1 MSVKVKQD
9 KNGLWHCRKYLGR
22 MPSGKLIQAYKSFP
36 AAATEQEAQQ
46 LADTWERHLTAD
58 GKVASVRLIDLLRE
72 YAETKR
78 LNGASPN
85 SIRNYRLFTENYV
98 ARFIRNRNAGDLTVV
113 DFNRFEH
120 ELLRMGGKNGAPLSR
135 NTVNNVHH
143 FLRGAYNHFVSAGIC
158 AANPMVSV
166 AVPMPESHDA
176 EALAECDFAE
186 LMAELERLIR
196 AGGESKRAYRRA
208 VYAFAA
214 WLALVTGMRCG
225 EVCAV
230 RPRDGSAASR
240 FVRVCGNVVEDG
252 SRVYRRDVTK
262 GLKHRN
268 VSITEHDVEVVTAFA
283 KLRERFCGRVSSN
296 IALVTIEGNFMRPT
310 TVSRGFTAICKRIG
324 LPETVTFHVLRHTH
338 ATWCLAN
345 GVDIKTLSE
354 RLGHKDP
361 ATTMRIY
368 SHVMPGRDAAAA
380 DTFERAAR
388 RARGGD

>member
-1 MSVKVKQD
+1 MAVKVRQD
-9 KNGLWHCRKYLGR
+9 KNGLWYCRKYLGR
-22 MPSGKLIQAYKSFP
+22 MPSGKLIQSYKSFP
-36 AAATEQEAQQ
+36 TAANEAEAQQ

-58 GKVASVRLIDLLRE
+58 GKVASARLIDLLRE
-72 YAETKR
+72 YTDMKR

-98 ARFIRNRNAGDLTVV
+98 ARLLRHRRANALTVV
-113 DFNRFEH
+113 DFNRFEQ
-120 ELLRMGGKNGAPLSR
+120 ELLRMGGKDGAPLSR

-143 FLRGAYNHFVSAGIC
+143 FLRGAYNHFVLAGIC
-158 AANPMVSV
+158 DTNPMVSV

-176 EALAECDFAE
+176 EALAECDFAA
-186 LMAELERLIR
+186 LTAELERLIEG
-196 AGGESKRAYRRA
+196 GGESKRAYRRA

-225 EVCAV
+225 EACAV
-230 RPRDGSAASR
+230 RPRDVSAASR

-252 SRVYRRDVTK
+252 ARVYRRDVTK
-262 GLKHRN
+262 GRKHRN
-268 VSITEHDVEVVTAFA
+268 VSITAHDVEVINAFVS
-283 KLRERFCGRVSSN
+283 LRKRFCGRVSSN
-296 IALVTIEGNFMRPT
+296 CALVTVEGNFMRPT
-310 TVSRGFTAICKRIG
+310 TVSRAFTGICKSIE

-345 GVDIKTLSE
+345 GVDVKTLSE

-380 DTFERAAR
+380 DTFERAAN
-388 RARGGD
+388 RARDSG